1 MKIVFEL
8 NHPKHFYQFKYVMS
22 LLKEHGHKLQIVAR
36 DKDVLLKVLHEEKID
51 YQVFGVH
58 KKNVIMKLL
67 AVIYILWSYFKIL
80 KKSQPDI
87 IISKASLYSVLLSK
101 FLKCKSIIFPDSEVV
116 FLTNKIVAPLAD
128 MVITPETFELS
139 YGKKH
144 IRIPGLFENCYL
156 HPTVFQF
163 NDQELKEL
171 DIIKP
176 YVVLRFIG
184 WTANHDVGKKGIS
197 EDKKNEIVKLLKNN
211 YHVYISS
218 ENELSDD
225 LKEYSL
231 KIPASK
237 IHHVLYGA
245 ELYLGDSQTMATEA
259 ALLGTPSI
267 RTNSF
272 VGEHD
277 MSNFKL
283 LESKY
288 HILRNVA
295 LDGNLNDVID
305 ELTQPGKKDEWM
317 DKRKKYFSS
326 IGDTN
331 MIIAGLIE
339 SVCNK

>member
-1 MKIVFEL
+1 MKIVIEL
-8 NHPKHFYQFKYVMS
+8 NHPKHFYQFKQVMNI
-22 LLKEHGHKLQIVAR
+22 LIQKGHSIQIVAR
-36 DKDVLLKVLHEEKID
+36 DKDVLLKILQEEGIN

-58 KKNVIMKLL
+58 KKNLIMKLF
-67 AVIYILWSYFKIL
+67 AVIYILINYYKIL
-80 KKSQPDI
+80 KKAQPNI
-87 IISKASLYSVLLSK
+87 IISKASLYSVFLSK
-101 FLKCKSIIFPDSEVV
+101 LLKCKTIIFPDSEVV
-116 FLTNKIVAPLAD
+116 FVTNKIVAPLAD
-128 MVITPETFELS
+128 RVITPENFELN
-139 YGKKH
+139 YGVKH

-156 HPTVFQF
+156 HPSVFQF
-163 NDQELKEL
+163 NNEELNKL
-171 DIIKP
+171 NIIKP

-197 EDKKNEIVKLLKNN
+197 EDKKSEIVNLLKNRFQ
-211 YHVYISS
+211 VYISS
-218 ENELSDD
+218 EKELSDN

-295 LDGNLNDVID
+295 LEGNLFDVIG
-305 ELTQPGKKDEWM
+305 ELTEPDKKNEWM
-317 DKRKKYFSS
+317 DKRNNYFSS

-331 MIIAGLIE
+331 MIIAELIE

>member
-8 NHPKHFYQFKYVMS
+8 NHPKHFYQFKYVIS

-288 HILRNVA
+288 QILRNVA
-295 LDGNLNDVID
+295 LEGNLFDVID
-305 ELTQPGKKDEWM
+305 ELTQPNKKNEWM
-317 DKRKKYFSS
+317 YKRKNYFSS